1 MDRSFFKNVYFIMIK
16 HREIHLCHFI
26 HVIPIINVLIK
37 NMYPFLPSENFSFC
51 RAKERGD
58 LVVERRTPNRE
69 VLGSIP
75 TRVTVL
81 CP

>member
-1 MDRSFFKNVYFIMIK
+1 MVERRTAN
-16 HREIHLCHFI
+16 REVLGS
-26 HVIPIINVLIK
+26 IPLGS
-37 NMYPFLPSENFSFC
+37 PFCFRFPVNIVN
-51 RAKERGD
+51 GGG
-58 LVVERRTPNRE
+58 LVVERRTANRE